1 MNDVHFSSKTD
12 EWATPIGLF
21 QELDKEFHFTLDPCA
36 NDENHKCDKYYTK
49 SENGLEH
56 DLGGGNRF
64 SAIHLTGVQ
73 APLRGFASAQK
84 KRKSRTPSLSC
95 SSLLA
100 PIRLPFMSSY
110 TVRQRFVLSRV
121 A

>member
-49 SENGLEH
+49 SENGLEQ
-56 DLGGGNRF
+56 DWGGIGF
-64 SAIHLTGVQ
+64 LQST
-73 APLRGFASAQK
+73 LRAYKHRCVDSQVRRRSEKAEHH
-84 KRKSRTPSLSC
+84 RCHAHPCSHRYACLS
-95 SSLLA
+95 
-100 PIRLPFMSSY
+100 
-110 TVRQRFVLSRV
+110 
-121 A
+121 